1 LENDPT
7 TNVFARLTACLIS
20 CSFFFLLLFFFFCSL
35 VLVPSLVRIPPYHY
49 LHVLDQ
55 NSNVTRLEI
64 GPRTFVRQDHEKVLV
79 GPAKNII
86 IPPRQ
91 YCIIENPV
99 VVDEGGKVVFDDAGQ
114 AKLRHA
120 DREIRLSQVRFL
132 LLFSFFLFFLRL
144 FVLLSHSHSSLLVIF
159 VLVLDFCRSPSPFTR
174 ARPL

>member
-1 LENDPT
+1 MIQQCILDSLSSPC
-7 TNVFARLTACLIS
+7 LTLP
-20 CSFFFLLLFFFFCSL
+20 LDFC

-64 GPRTFVRQDHEKVLV
+64 GPKTFVRQDHEKVLV

-99 VVDEGGKVVFDDAGQ
+99 VVDEEGKLVFDEAGQ

-120 DREIRLSQVRFL
+120 DREIRLSQVCFFVPFRFPFP
-132 LLFSFFLFFLRL
+132 FSL
-144 FVLLSHSHSSLLVIF
+144 SSLLLIF
-159 VLVLDFCRSPSPFTR
+159 FFFFSFLFCLFFFC
-174 ARPL
+174 LC

>member
-1 LENDPT
+1 MSVCLLEQCILDSLSSPC
-7 TNVFARLTACLIS
+7 LTLP
-20 CSFFFLLLFFFFCSL
+20 LDFC

-64 GPRTFVRQDHEKVLV
+64 GPKTFVRQDHEKVLV

-99 VVDEGGKVVFDDAGQ
+99 VVDEEGKVVFDEAGQ

-120 DREIRLSQVRFL
+120 DREIRLSQVSLFL
-132 LLFSFFLFFLRL
+132 LVPFPFPFPVVFPLLITMFLFLFL
-144 FVLLSHSHSSLLVIF
+144 FGSSSFSSIFCCELGTLPLV
-159 VLVLDFCRSPSPFTR
+159 PW
-174 ARPL
+174 

>member
-1 LENDPT
+1 MSVCLLEQCILDSLSSPC
-7 TNVFARLTACLIS
+7 LTLP
-20 CSFFFLLLFFFFCSL
+20 LDFC

-64 GPRTFVRQDHEKVLV
+64 GPKTFVRQDHEKVLV

-99 VVDEGGKVVFDDAGQ
+99 VVDEEGKLVFDEAGQ

-120 DREIRLSQVRFL
+120 DREIRLSQVCYFVPFRFPFP
-132 LLFSFFLFFLRL
+132 FSL
-144 FVLLSHSHSSLLVIF
+144 SSLLLIF
-159 VLVLDFCRSPSPFTR
+159 FFFFSFLFCLFFFC
-174 ARPL
+174 LC